1 MQEKAVSD
9 ITKRTIR
16 VAAVQVISENGKVA
30 ENLRHATPFV
40 EEAAALGAKLVLLPE
55 FMPTGYVFT
64 DELWD
69 GGEPQ
74 EGPTVKWLKDT
85 SKRLGIWMGTSY
97 LEADGEDFYNTFVL
111 TNPDGEEDGRVR
123 KQTPSVGE
131 AFFTRGGSGPRVI
144 NTQLG
149 RIGVGIC
156 LENALAY
163 TPRNMYS
170 QFADLML
177 QPHSSPA
184 RTVSKLVSPKAVETI
199 RNTLENRPL
208 LYAGMLGIPVVFCN
222 RSGKFISPMPGVPF
236 LKQDTHFDGL
246 SAIVDSDGTLKA
258 RLGREEGVIVADV
271 SLDPGLKK
279 KVPPVTYGRYAMP
292 DAHWTKN
299 AVILIEAIYGL
310 CYRFSSERKRRA
322 REISLQP

>member
-1 MQEKAVSD
+1 MEKSVMAG
-9 ITKRTIR
+9 TRRTLR
-16 VAAVQVISENGKVA
+16 VAAVQMVSENAKVA
-30 ENLRHATPFV
+30 ENLKHTTGFV
-40 EEAAALGAKLVLLPE
+40 EEAAARGAKLVLLPE
-55 FMPTGYVFT
+55 FMPPGYIFT
-64 DELWD
+64 EEIWS
-69 GGEPQ
+69 GAEPK
-74 EGPTVKWLKDT
+74 EGPTVKWMKET
-85 SKRLGIWMGTSY
+85 SKRLGVWLGTSY

-111 TNPDGEEDGRVR
+111 TNPQGEEDGRVR

-131 AFFTRGGSGPRVI
+131 AFFTRGEAGPHVI

-163 TPRNMYS
+163 TPGYMYS
-170 QFADLML
+170 QSADLML

-199 RNTLENRPL
+199 RNTLEKRPL
-208 LYAGMLGIPVVFCN
+208 LYADMLGIPVIFCN
-222 RSGKFISPMPGVPF
+222 RSGQFISPMPGIPF

-246 SAIVDSDGTLKA
+246 SAIVDSDGTQKA
-258 RLGREEGVIVADV
+258 RLGSEEGVIVEDV
-271 SLDPGLKK
+271 ILDPALKK

-299 AVILIEAIYGL
+299 AVILIEAAYGL
-310 CYRFSSERKRRA
+310 CYLFSRERKRRA
-322 REISLQP
+322 REISRSH